1 MTNNTDENLKVGTQ
15 IFWSR
20 ILESIG
26 IYDLYDLTVRT
37 IEADYFV
44 GVDKKSKQSYIF
56 PYSCINKTVFFNRG
70 EALEKLKDAEKTR
83 KKVSNESYY
92 EEY

>member
-1 MTNNTDENLKVGTQ
+1 MTNNADENLKLGVQ

-56 PYSCINKTVFFNRG
+56 PYSCINKTVFFNRDK
-70 EALEKLKDAEKTR
+70 ALKKLKETEKTK